1 MGTNLLTVWSAPALK
16 PEESSWKQ
24 QSRTGPGCTNSPLS
38 TLASASYSR
47 TVCKTRNHQISRIK
61 ELGFSER
68 RGRGAAGE
76 REREGPRLT
85 LSHEDTRRLLLWLE
99 KRRLEIPS
107 EGGLASSLPL
117 PIAAGAAAAL
127 MMAGGR
133 GGGGGIELG
142 LGRRRRRDS
151 KFERAT
157 GEASTRGRSMGSG
170 RFKKSLG
177 NSGFEF

>member
-1 MGTNLLTVWSAPALK
+1 M
-16 PEESSWKQ
+16 
-24 QSRTGPGCTNSPLS
+24 
-38 TLASASYSR
+38 
-47 TVCKTRNHQISRIK
+47 
-61 ELGFSER
+61 
-68 RGRGAAGE
+68 
-76 REREGPRLT
+76 
-85 LSHEDTRRLLLWLE
+85 
-99 KRRLEIPS
+99 EIPS

-117 PIAAGAAAAL
+117 PIAAGAAAAAL